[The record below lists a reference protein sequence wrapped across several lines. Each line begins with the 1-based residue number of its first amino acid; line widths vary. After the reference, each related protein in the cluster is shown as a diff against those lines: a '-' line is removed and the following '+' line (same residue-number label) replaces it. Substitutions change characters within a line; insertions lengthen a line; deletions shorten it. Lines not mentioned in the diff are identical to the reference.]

1 MKLAALLVASSLVLS
16 ALARATTAATLPS
29 SGARSTVAGVA
40 AGPSPSETVRGFFDA
55 LEQKDFP
62 RALAFTDGE
71 AAMRIADLLGHID
84 AEAARHHAQIEL
96 KVRSLRL
103 REGVLDDGVVP
114 VQVRYEIDVIG
125 RKWFFR
131 KLARKLVGTAEFLVD
146 GSAPRITAIVGRL
159 GP

>member
-1 MKLAALLVASSLVLS
+1 MKLAALVIASSLVLP
-16 ALARATTAATLPS
+16 ALARANTAP
-29 SGARSTVAGVA
+29 ARPTHSTV

-62 RALAFTDGE
+62 RALAFTDGD